1 MAITRYNK
9 ILHTW
14 KKLKTKQNKTKK
26 NEVKRKQRK
35 DIYCAGK
42 QKNMKS

>member
-1 MAITRYNK
+1 MATTRYNK

-14 KKLKTKQNKTKK
+14 KKLKTKQKKKNNK

-42 QKNMKS
+42 QKI